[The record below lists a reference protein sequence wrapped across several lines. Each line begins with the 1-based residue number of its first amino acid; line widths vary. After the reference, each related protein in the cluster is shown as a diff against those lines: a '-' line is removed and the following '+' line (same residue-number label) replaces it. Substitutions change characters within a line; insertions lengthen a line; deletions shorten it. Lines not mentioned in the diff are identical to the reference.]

1 MYNQQQRAV
10 TNPVTQQG
18 IVVVNA
24 RKDSY
29 SIASRI
35 DSDRG
40 TRHTDEDFHVL
51 THELAFTHSVDYRE
65 ELGEES
71 VGIVT
76 SSNGILDIP
85 DIESEA
91 GFNKVFE
98 ERLSGTPS
106 TLPVRFVG
114 VAATRALHD
123 SYNSVNNEED
133 CTVQIGGMCTV
144 LNNGPRSI
152 SANDWVMWDTPT
164 TKRDRVYGAPD
175 TKAQFT
181 VDSFSYIKDNH
192 DELLDDWHDA
202 PNGLNAKM
210 LIVSMAMSGM
220 PFPQIFSTENIVIGR
235 AMNNSAPGAQL
246 DILLGAHCM

>member
-76 SSNGILDIP
+76 SSNGILDMP
-85 DIESEA
+85 DIQDDDR
-91 GFNKVFE
+91 FLKVFE
-98 ERLSGTPS
+98 ERLTGTPS

-144 LNNGPRSI
+144 LNNGPRTI